1 MTERVWRSMKA
12 LRVLL
17 FFTACAWPAV
27 LWADGKCQARNE
39 PKTAQCLNHMRSHKV
54 LIQFFLFFFHRVWIC
69 LKSNR
74 IMTTERSNKALKVK
88 RWQEKTS
95 WIIFMTR
102 QNQQQQTAAT
112 LSPQTSTAADQLHRN
127 THMSSSCSGGAAE
140 MHSQQLLR
148 SPSRRMRPKSF
159 SPKNIWSD
167 PLPYAK
173 PIQQSTDLL
182 LSLA

>member
-88 RWQEKTS
+88 RWQEKNIMNHLYDPAEPTATDS
-95 WIIFMTR
+95 CHIITT
-102 QNQQQQTAAT
+102 NQHSCRPTA
-112 LSPQTSTAADQLHRN
+112 QKH
-127 THMSSSCSGGAAE
+127 THE
-140 MHSQQLLR
+140 QQLLWR
-148 SPSRRMRPKSF
+148 SCRDAQPAAPAFTQQEDATKIF
-159 SPKNIWSD
+159 FTQKYLIWSTS
-167 PLPYAK
+167 
-173 PIQQSTDLL
+173 IR
-182 LSLA
+182 